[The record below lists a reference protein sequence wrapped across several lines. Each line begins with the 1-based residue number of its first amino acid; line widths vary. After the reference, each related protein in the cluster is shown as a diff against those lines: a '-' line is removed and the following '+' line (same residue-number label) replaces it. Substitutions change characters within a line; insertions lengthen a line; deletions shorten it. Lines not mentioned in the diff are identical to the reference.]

1 MNVTMEQVEK
11 VRACTGA
18 TFEQARA
25 ALEQCGGSVLDAVI
39 LLERTGGA
47 GHYSTRPDGPEPGG
61 ESRRRPTGRDVREA
75 ARKLM
80 QNCTA
85 VRLDVDTGS
94 GVVDFSGKLKEAD
107 VETSSGAVSLAGL
120 GEGGVAEVETAS
132 GSVTIHFIGKPKSIN
147 VDAVSGDIK
156 LILPQG
162 TPLDLDYDTASG
174 DLIGKPLYLGS
185 GDVPVQVETA
195 SGDLKIEGN

>member
-85 VRLDVDTGS
+85 VYFTVWREERMTCRVPLLAAAALLIVEPWLTVALLLVGMCLGYRVHLDGRGTEGWGSSVNRVIDQTVDTVSDAMG
-94 GVVDFSGKLKEAD
+94 FLKQ
-107 VETSSGAVSLAGL
+107 
-120 GEGGVAEVETAS
+120 
-132 GSVTIHFIGKPKSIN
+132 KK
-147 VDAVSGDIK
+147 K
-156 LILPQG
+156 
-162 TPLDLDYDTASG
+162 
-174 DLIGKPLYLGS
+174 
-185 GDVPVQVETA
+185 
-195 SGDLKIEGN
+195 